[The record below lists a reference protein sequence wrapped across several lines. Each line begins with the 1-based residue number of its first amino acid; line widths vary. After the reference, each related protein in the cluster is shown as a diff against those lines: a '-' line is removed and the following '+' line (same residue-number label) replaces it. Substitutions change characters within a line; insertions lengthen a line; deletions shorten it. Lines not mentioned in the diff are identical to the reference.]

1 MASASGDTPK
11 GQTLGPADDRGG
23 RLVYL
28 EAGRGIASVV
38 VLLHHLILAFKPSLD
53 DAFPRGLQ
61 LTPAYAAINGGAA
74 VAFFF
79 TLSGFVLSLS
89 LIRSPSRGRLA
100 TSLVKRL
107 PRLALPAVITLVAGC
122 LILMAGYRHYIATA
136 GLTGSGWLAT
146 FGNAKF
152 PVNFV
157 PSLVD
162 ATRNSVLVFFLGHKF
177 YYNSNLWTMRGE
189 YLCSLAA
196 LTGAYVVGRF
206 IGRKWICLVAIL
218 AGCTALLLA
227 DTGLALCEFGIGMA
241 LAIVYRAW
249 RIILPLPAAMV
260 AVALAAGLIAAD
272 DARVEAIAA
281 GLLLF
286 AMTTSP
292 GIERALSGRIGSWLG
307 RASFPLYLVHTLV
320 IVTIGSE
327 VYTAAFAAA
336 HTYWLAMAVASLVVI
351 GVSAGVAVPL
361 MWLDEWWVPTLNQGI
376 NRLMAPVRRMV
387 HPAE

>member
-1 MASASGDTPK
+1 MASASGDTSRPDDNA
-11 GQTLGPADDRGG
+11 PAEQRGG

-28 EAGRGIASVV
+28 EAARGIASIV
-38 VLLHHLILAFKPSLD
+38 VLLHHLVLAFKPALD
-53 DAFPRGLQ
+53 LPFPRGLQ
-61 LTPAYAAINGGAA
+61 ATPLYGLINGGAA

-107 PRLALPAVITLVAGC
+107 PRLALPVVVTLLAGC

-152 PVNFV
+152 PVNFA
-157 PSLVD
+157 PSLLD

-196 LTGAYVVGRF
+196 LSGAYLVGRF
-206 IGRKWICLVAIL
+206 IGRKWICLAAIL
-218 AGCTALLLA
+218 AVCTGLILA
-227 DTGLALCEFGIGMA
+227 NTGLALSEFGIGMA

-249 RIILPLPAAMV
+249 RIILPPAAV
-260 AVALAAGLIAAD
+260 ATLAAVAAGLVVID
-272 DARVEAIAA
+272 DARLEAVAA
-281 GLLLF
+281 GLLVL
-286 AMTTSP
+286 AMTASN
-292 GIERALSGRIGSWLG
+292 GLERALSGPIGYWLG

-336 HTYWLAMAVASLVVI
+336 HTYWLAMAVASLVVVT
-351 GVSAGVAVPL
+351 VSAGAALPL
-361 MWLDEWWVPTLNQGI
+361 MWLDEWWVPTLNRI
-376 NRLMAPVRRMV
+376 IDRLMQPVRRLV